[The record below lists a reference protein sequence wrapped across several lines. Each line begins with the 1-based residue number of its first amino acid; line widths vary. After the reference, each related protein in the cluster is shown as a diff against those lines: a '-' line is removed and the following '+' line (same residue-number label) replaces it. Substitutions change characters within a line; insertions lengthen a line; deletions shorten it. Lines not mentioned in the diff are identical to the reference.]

1 MIHAFLVLPGLY
13 LAAIITFLRQ
23 LFIIMFIGG

>member
-13 LAAIITFLRQ
+13 LTWFVTIVLR
-23 LFIIMFIGG
+23 LLGLIP

>member
-13 LAAIITFLRQ
+13 ASAFVFWLRGFADA
-23 LFIIMFIGG
+23 LPV